1 MPNEP
6 MGGEPMPGDD
16 GPDTLTSALPSATA
30 RVLAFAAIVVAG
42 ACGGLIGY
50 GVADLQCTGDCGTAL
65 GLGALAGAVV
75 AAGGVAV
82 VAVLVLRAM
91 GEWRVIQHEQSGGE
105 PPEDRRSG

>member
-1 MPNEP
+1 MTH
-6 MGGEPMPGDD
+6 DD
-16 GPDTLTSALPSATA
+16 RAGPLTSALPSSAA
-30 RVLAFAAIVVAG
+30 RVLAFAAIVLAG

-50 GVADLQCTGDCGTAL
+50 GVADLQCTGNCGTAV

-91 GEWRVIQHEQSGGE
+91 GEWRVIQHERATS
-105 PPEDRRSG
+105 PEQPDTAT